1 MKFSP
6 KVFNLFCAAFMV
18 LSLVVCSSAQEAD
31 NTLNEA
37 RAKMR
42 AQYGENK
49 KITDDIDNK
58 LMIK

>member
-1 MKFSP
+1 MKFSQ
-6 KVFNLFCAAFMV
+6 KVFSLFCAAFMV
-18 LSLVVCSSAQEAD
+18 LSFAVCSSAQETD

-49 KITDDIDNK
+49 QITDAEKNGASP
-58 LMIK
+58 